1 MTPRTLII
9 LISALVIFS
18 LLAIL
23 GQQEQQPANADAVVF
38 LPTLKDSLDEIN
50 QMKLV
55 GAGGE
60 IIATLN
66 RGMERWSIMERDNY
80 PADSQKIRHTLL
92 SLAEAKTLEAK
103 TSNPEWHDRLG
114 VEAIENSNANGI
126 SISLAGADTPVN
138 IILGNTVG
146 DSQAYIR
153 QVDEP
158 QSYLID
164 RDPGVGGS
172 ITDWLDT
179 EVLAIARER
188 IQRITVTHPDG
199 EILTVFKEDA
209 EQANFM
215 VDSIPAGRELQYDSV
230 ANVIGNVL
238 SNLNLQDVELRTDD
252 DTPMTITEF
261 RTFDGLVI
269 TAETIK
275 REENA
280 WVALRASY
288 EPPSQLTG
296 EEGPSTQET
305 ALGVEAEARELDQ
318 RLSNWRY
325 HVATYQADQMSRRTN
340 DLLSPLPDES

>member
-23 GQQEQQPANADAVVF
+23 GQQEQQPENAGAIVF

-50 QMKLV
+50 QMGLV

-60 IIATLN
+60 MIATLN
-66 RGMERWSIMERDNY
+66 RGVEGWSIMERDNY

-92 SLAEAKTLEAK
+92 SLAEAKIMEVK

-114 VEAIENSNANGI
+114 VEAIENSNAGGI
-126 SISLAGADTPVN
+126 SVSLVGADMPVN

-146 DSQAYIR
+146 NNQAYIR
-153 QVDEP
+153 QVDES

-164 RDPGVGGS
+164 QDPKVGGS
-172 ITDWLDT
+172 VTDWLNA
-179 EVLAIARER
+179 EILAIARER

-199 EILTVFKEDA
+199 EALTVFKADT
-209 EQANFM
+209 EQANFT
-215 VDSIPAGRELQYDSV
+215 VDNIPADRELQYDSV

-238 SNLNLQDVELRTDD
+238 SSLNLRDVELRADD
-252 DTPMTITEF
+252 DTPVTITEF

-269 TAETIK
+269 TAESIE

-280 WVALRASY
+280 WVAFRASY
-288 EPPSQLTG
+288 ESSSQLTG
-296 EEGPSTQET
+296 EEGPSTQEI
-305 ALGVEAEARELDQ
+305 ALDVETEARELDQ
-318 RLSNWRY
+318 RLNNWRY
-325 HVATYQADQMSRRTN
+325 HVATYQADQMSRRMS
-340 DLLSPLPDES
+340 DLLSPLPDGP

>member
-1 MTPRTLII
+1 MTTRTLII

-50 QMKLV
+50 RIELV

-60 IIATLN
+60 MIATLN
-66 RGMERWSIMERDNY
+66 RGVEGCSIMERDNY
-80 PADSQKIRHTLL
+80 PADSQKIRHMLL
-92 SLAEAKTLEAK
+92 SLAEAKILEAK
-103 TSNPEWHDRLG
+103 TSNSEWHDRLG
-114 VEAIENSNANGI
+114 VEAIENTNAGGI
-126 SISLAGADTPVN
+126 SVSLAGADTLVN

-146 DSQAYIR
+146 DNQAYIR
-153 QVDEP
+153 QADES

-164 RDPGVGGS
+164 RDPRVDGS
-172 ITDWLDT
+172 VTDWLDT

-188 IQRITVTHPDG
+188 IQRITITHPDG
-199 EILTVFKEDA
+199 EALTVFKEDT
-209 EQANFM
+209 EQANFT

-252 DTPMTITEF
+252 DTPVTITEF

-269 TAETIK
+269 TAEAIK

-280 WVALRASY
+280 WVALRTSY

-325 HVATYQADQMSRRTN
+325 HIATYQADQMSRRIN